1 MRVLLFGA
9 TGMVGQ
15 GVLRECLLSPDVEA
29 VRAVGRHA
37 VGTRH
42 PKFSEVVHPNLFDCS
57 PIEADLAG
65 YDACFFCLGVSSAGM
80 KEADYARLT
89 YDLTLAVARILA
101 RLNPGMTFIYVSGTG
116 TDSSDSLEKGRA
128 MWARVKGRTEN
139 ALIALPFK
147 AAYMFRPGIIQP
159 LHGVRSKTPLYQ
171 FFYNFTGPLLGLVV
185 RLLPKYATTSERVG
199 RAMIKVMRDGSA
211 RPQIENEDINRLGL
225 SSSRTADGMEA
236 RRPE

>member
-1 MRVLLFGA
+1 MKVLLFGA

-37 VGTRH
+37 VGTQH
-42 PKFSEVVHPNLFDCS
+42 PKFSEVVHPDLFDCS

-65 YDACFFCLGVSSAGM
+65 YNAGFFCLGVSSAGM

-101 RLNPGMTFIYVSGTG
+101 RLNPGMTFIYVTGAG
-116 TDSSDSLEKGRA
+116 TDTSEKGRV
-128 MWARVKGRTEN
+128 MWARVKGRAEN

-147 AAYMFRPGIIQP
+147 AAYLFRPGIIQP

-171 FFYNFTGPLLGLVV
+171 FFYNFTEPLLGMVV
-185 RLLPKYATTSERVG
+185 RLLPMYATTSERVG
-199 RAMIKVMRDGSA
+199 RAMIQVARDGFA
-211 RPQIENEDINRLGL
+211 RPQVENGDINKLGMPIAGA
-225 SSSRTADGMEA
+225 SNGMEN